1 VSILPVDSE
10 HNAIHQCLH
19 GRRREEIR
27 RIILTASG
35 GPFREMPASALG
47 SVTPAA
53 ALQHPTWRMGRKIT
67 IDSATLMNK
76 GLEVIE
82 AHWLFDLPASRIDV
96 VIHPQSVVHS
106 MVEFVDGSIIAQ
118 LGGADMKLPI
128 QYACSYPDRWEA
140 PVARLNLLAT
150 MPLEFQK
157 PDVER
162 FPCLGLAY
170 RALEAGPSHAVVLNA
185 ANEVAVASYL
195 EEKISFQSIPRVI
208 EQSMDAHA
216 GGAVGTLDEVRE
228 LDRWARLYSQNLVR
242 ELELKI

>member
-1 VSILPVDSE
+1 MGPKITVDS
-10 HNAIHQCLH
+10 
-19 GRRREEIR
+19 
-27 RIILTASG
+27 S
-35 GPFREMPASALG
+35 
-47 SVTPAA
+47 
-53 ALQHPTWRMGRKIT
+53 
-67 IDSATLMNK
+67 TLMNK

-96 VIHPQSVVHS
+96 VIHPQSIVHS
-106 MVEFVDGSIIAQ
+106 MVELVDGSIIAQ

-140 PVARLNLLAT
+140 PVARLNLTAAG
-150 MPLEFQK
+150 PLEFQK

-195 EEKISFQSIPRVI
+195 EEKISFLSIPRVI
-208 EQSMDAHA
+208 EQAMGAHT
-216 GGAVGTLDEVRE
+216 GRSVSTLSEVRD

-242 ELELKI
+242 GLELKV